1 MGNSS
6 DVSRVLFIT
15 EIDAFFNAIPGA
27 EHRKWGE
34 RFAAHVVDGSPIW
47 RIVRVVPVHAPP
59 STVSQSRASTSASVT
74 AKDGAELVF
83 ADEDEDSMSAE
94 DPMAAAI
101 RKALEGGFEMPA
113 KVAPRAPRRPSGI
126 QFDGVDVFEADA
138 FGDASAPGGL
148 VFPSN
153 ENENENENED
163 EDGDE
168 DGEDAASS
176 SAGGSDETDDGGIDL
191 SQYPPGSKVVTDW
204 KGEPMV
210 ITPGDKL
217 PFAS

>member
-1 MGNSS
+1 MGKLS

-83 ADEDEDSMSAE
+83 ADAAEDSMPAE

-126 QFDGVDVFEADA
+126 QFDDVDVFEADA

-148 VFPSN
+148 VFPSSN
-153 ENENENENED
+153 EDENENENEN
-163 EDGDE
+163 E

-217 PFAS
+217 PFVS

>member
-1 MGNSS
+1 M
-6 DVSRVLFIT
+6 FIT

-59 STVSQSRASTSASVT
+59 SNTGSTASQSRASTSAS
-74 AKDGAELVF
+74 DGAELVF
-83 ADEDEDSMSAE
+83 ADEDEDSMPAE

-148 VFPSN
+148 VFPSSSSDD
-153 ENENENENED
+153 EN
-163 EDGDE
+163 E

-217 PFAS
+217 PFVS

>member
-1 MGNSS
+1 M
-6 DVSRVLFIT
+6 FIT

-47 RIVRVVPVHAPP
+47 RIVRVVSVHVP
-59 STVSQSRASTSASVT
+59 SSNTGSTASQSRASTSAS
-74 AKDGAELVF
+74 DGAELVF
-83 ADEDEDSMSAE
+83 ADADEDSMPAE

-148 VFPSN
+148 VFPSSSSDD
-153 ENENENENED
+153 EN
-163 EDGDE
+163 E

-217 PFAS
+217 PFVS

>member
-1 MGNSS
+1 
-6 DVSRVLFIT
+6 
-15 EIDAFFNAIPGA
+15 
-27 EHRKWGE
+27 
-34 RFAAHVVDGSPIW
+34 
-47 RIVRVVPVHAPP
+47 
-59 STVSQSRASTSASVT
+59 
-74 AKDGAELVF
+74 
-83 ADEDEDSMSAE
+83 
-94 DPMAAAI
+94 MAAAI

-148 VFPSN
+148 VFPSSSSDD
-153 ENENENENED
+153 ENEEEND
-163 EDGDE
+163 

-217 PFAS
+217 PFVS

>member
-1 MGNSS
+1 M
-6 DVSRVLFIT
+6 FIT

-34 RFAAHVVDGSPIW
+34 RFAAHVVDGSPVW

-59 STVSQSRASTSASVT
+59 STVSQSRASTSAS
-74 AKDGAELVF
+74 DGAELVF
-83 ADEDEDSMSAE
+83 ADEDEDSTPAE

-126 QFDGVDVFEADA
+126 QFDGVGTFEADA

-148 VFPSN
+148 VFPSSSSDD
-153 ENENENENED
+153 EN
-163 EDGDE
+163 E

-217 PFAS
+217 PFVS

>member
-1 MGNSS
+1 M
-6 DVSRVLFIT
+6 FIT

-148 VFPSN
+148 VFPSSN
-153 ENENENENED
+153 DDENENGNED
-163 EDGDE
+163 EDE

-217 PFAS
+217 PFVS

>member
-1 MGNSS
+1 M
-6 DVSRVLFIT
+6 FIT

-59 STVSQSRASTSASVT
+59 STVSQSRASTSASVP
-74 AKDGAELVF
+74 AKHEAELVF
-83 ADEDEDSMSAE
+83 ADADEDSTVGE

-148 VFPSN
+148 VFPSSSSDD
-153 ENENENENED
+153 ENED
-163 EDGDE
+163 ENE
-168 DGEDAASS
+168 DGEDAVAI

-204 KGEPMV
+204 KGDPMV

-217 PFAS
+217 PFVS

>member
-1 MGNSS
+1 M
-6 DVSRVLFIT
+6 FT

-59 STVSQSRASTSASVT
+59 STVSQSRASTSASVP

-83 ADEDEDSMSAE
+83 ADVDEDSIAAE

-148 VFPSN
+148 VFPSSSSDD
-153 ENENENENED
+153 ENED
-163 EDGDE
+163 ENE
-168 DGEDAASS
+168 DGEDAVAI

>member
-1 MGNSS
+1 MGKLS

-59 STVSQSRASTSASVT
+59 SNTGGTASQSRASTSAS
-74 AKDGAELVF
+74 DGAELVF
-83 ADEDEDSMSAE
+83 ADAAEDSMPAE

-126 QFDGVDVFEADA
+126 QFDDVDVFEADA

-148 VFPSN
+148 VFPSSN
-153 ENENENENED
+153 EDENENENEN
-163 EDGDE
+163 E

-217 PFAS
+217 PFVS

>member
-148 VFPSN
+148 VFPSSN
-153 ENENENENED
+153 DDENENGNED
-163 EDGDE
+163 EDE

>member
-1 MGNSS
+1 M
-6 DVSRVLFIT
+6 FIT

-83 ADEDEDSMSAE
+83 ADVDEDSMPAE

-148 VFPSN
+148 VFPSSSSDD
-153 ENENENENED
+153 EN
-163 EDGDE
+163 E

-204 KGEPMV
+204 KGEQMV

>member
-1 MGNSS
+1 
-6 DVSRVLFIT
+6 
-15 EIDAFFNAIPGA
+15 
-27 EHRKWGE
+27 
-34 RFAAHVVDGSPIW
+34 
-47 RIVRVVPVHAPP
+47 
-59 STVSQSRASTSASVT
+59 
-74 AKDGAELVF
+74 
-83 ADEDEDSMSAE
+83 
-94 DPMAAAI
+94 MAAAI

-148 VFPSN
+148 VFPSSSSDD
-153 ENENENENED
+153 EN
-163 EDGDE
+163 E

>member
-1 MGNSS
+1 M
-6 DVSRVLFIT
+6 
-15 EIDAFFNAIPGA
+15 
-27 EHRKWGE
+27 WGE

-59 STVSQSRASTSASVT
+59 STVSQSRASTSASVP
-74 AKDGAELVF
+74 AKHEAELVF
-83 ADEDEDSMSAE
+83 ADEDEDSMPAE

-126 QFDGVDVFEADA
+126 QFDGVDVFEAGA

-148 VFPSN
+148 VFPSSSSDD
-153 ENENENENED
+153 ENED
-163 EDGDE
+163 ENE
-168 DGEDAASS
+168 DGEDAVAI

-204 KGEPMV
+204 KGDPMV

-217 PFAS
+217 PFVS

>member
-1 MGNSS
+1 MGKLS

-83 ADEDEDSMSAE
+83 ADAAEDSMPAE

-126 QFDGVDVFEADA
+126 QFDDVDVFEADA

-148 VFPSN
+148 VFPSSN
-153 ENENENENED
+153 EDENENENEN
-163 EDGDE
+163 E

-204 KGEPMV
+204 KGDPMV

>member
-1 MGNSS
+1 M
-6 DVSRVLFIT
+6 FIT

-59 STVSQSRASTSASVT
+59 STREHVSQSRASTSASVT

-83 ADEDEDSMSAE
+83 ADVDEDSMPAE

-148 VFPSN
+148 VFPSSN
-153 ENENENENED
+153 RE
-163 EDGDE
+163 
-168 DGEDAASS
+168 
-176 SAGGSDETDDGGIDL
+176 
-191 SQYPPGSKVVTDW
+191 
-204 KGEPMV
+204 
-210 ITPGDKL
+210 
-217 PFAS
+217 

>member
-1 MGNSS
+1 M
-6 DVSRVLFIT
+6 FIT

-47 RIVRVVPVHAPP
+47 RIVRVVPVHVPP
-59 STVSQSRASTSASVT
+59 SNTGSSASQSRASTSAS
-74 AKDGAELVF
+74 DGAELVF
-83 ADEDEDSMSAE
+83 ADADEDSMPAE

-148 VFPSN
+148 VFPS
-153 ENENENENED
+153 
-163 EDGDE
+163 
-168 DGEDAASS
+168 SS
-176 SAGGSDETDDGGIDL
+176 R
-191 SQYPPGSKVVTDW
+191 
-204 KGEPMV
+204 
-210 ITPGDKL
+210 
-217 PFAS
+217 

>member
-1 MGNSS
+1 M
-6 DVSRVLFIT
+6 FT

-59 STVSQSRASTSASVT
+59 SNTGSSASQSRASTSAS
-74 AKDGAELVF
+74 DGAELVF
-83 ADEDEDSMSAE
+83 ADADEDSMPAE

-148 VFPSN
+148 VFPSSSSDD
-153 ENENENENED
+153 EN
-163 EDGDE
+163 E

>member
-1 MGNSS
+1 M
-6 DVSRVLFIT
+6 FIT

-34 RFAAHVVDGSPIW
+34 RFAAHVVDGSPVW

-59 STVSQSRASTSASVT
+59 SNTGSTASQSRASTSAS
-74 AKDGAELVF
+74 DGAELVF
-83 ADEDEDSMSAE
+83 ADADEDSMVGE

-148 VFPSN
+148 VFPSSSSDD
-153 ENENENENED
+153 EN
-163 EDGDE
+163 E

-204 KGEPMV
+204 KGDPMV

-217 PFAS
+217 PFVS

>member
-6 DVSRVLFIT
+6 DVSRVLFT

-83 ADEDEDSMSAE
+83 ADEDEDSMPAE

-126 QFDGVDVFEADA
+126 QFDGVETFEADA

-148 VFPSN
+148 VFPSSN
-153 ENENENENED
+153 ENENDDENED
-163 EDGDE
+163 ENG

-217 PFAS
+217 PFAA

>member
-6 DVSRVLFIT
+6 DVSRVLFT

-59 STVSQSRASTSASVT
+59 SNTGGTTSQSRASTSASVT

-83 ADEDEDSMSAE
+83 ADAVEDSMPAE

-113 KVAPRAPRRPSGI
+113 KVTPRAPRRPSGI
-126 QFDGVDVFEADA
+126 QFDGVETFEADA

-148 VFPSN
+148 VFPSSSSDD
-153 ENENENENED
+153 ENED
-163 EDGDE
+163 ENE

-176 SAGGSDETDDGGIDL
+176 
-191 SQYPPGSKVVTDW
+191 
-204 KGEPMV
+204 
-210 ITPGDKL
+210 
-217 PFAS
+217 

>member
-6 DVSRVLFIT
+6 DVSRVLFT

-59 STVSQSRASTSASVT
+59 SNTGSAASQSRASTSAS
-74 AKDGAELVF
+74 DRAELVF
-83 ADEDEDSMSAE
+83 ADEDEDSMPAE

-126 QFDGVDVFEADA
+126 QFDGVETFEADA

-148 VFPSN
+148 VFPSSN
-153 ENENENENED
+153 ENENDDENED
-163 EDGDE
+163 ENG

-217 PFAS
+217 PFAA

>member
-1 MGNSS
+1 M
-6 DVSRVLFIT
+6 FIT

-83 ADEDEDSMSAE
+83 ADVDEDSMPAE

-148 VFPSN
+148 VFPSSN
-153 ENENENENED
+153 DDENENENED
-163 EDGDE
+163 ENE
-168 DGEDAASS
+168 DGEDAVAI

-217 PFAS
+217 PFVS

>member
-59 STVSQSRASTSASVT
+59 SNTGSTASQSRASTSAS
-74 AKDGAELVF
+74 DGAELVF
-83 ADEDEDSMSAE
+83 ADADEDSMVGE

-148 VFPSN
+148 VFPSSSSDD
-153 ENENENENED
+153 ENED
-163 EDGDE
+163 ENE
-168 DGEDAASS
+168 DGEDAVAI

-217 PFAS
+217 PFVS

>member
-1 MGNSS
+1 M
-6 DVSRVLFIT
+6 FIT

-83 ADEDEDSMSAE
+83 ADVDEDSMPAE

-153 ENENENENED
+153 ENENEDENA
-163 EDGDE
+163 
-168 DGEDAASS
+168 DGEDAALS
-176 SAGGSDETDDGGIDL
+176 SAGGPDETDDGGIDL

-217 PFAS
+217 PFVS

>member
-1 MGNSS
+1 MT
-6 DVSRVLFIT
+6 SRVLFT

-59 STVSQSRASTSASVT
+59 SNTGSTASQSRASTSASVT
-74 AKDGAELVF
+74 AKVGAELVF
-83 ADEDEDSMSAE
+83 ADADEDSMVGE

-148 VFPSN
+148 VFPSSN
-153 ENENENENED
+153 EN
-163 EDGDE
+163 E

-217 PFAS
+217 PFVS

>member
-1 MGNSS
+1 MVG
-6 DVSRVLFIT
+6 
-15 EIDAFFNAIPGA
+15 
-27 EHRKWGE
+27 
-34 RFAAHVVDGSPIW
+34 
-47 RIVRVVPVHAPP
+47 
-59 STVSQSRASTSASVT
+59 
-74 AKDGAELVF
+74 
-83 ADEDEDSMSAE
+83 E

-113 KVAPRAPRRPSGI
+113 KVTPRAPRRPSGI

-217 PFAS
+217 PFAA

>member
-1 MGNSS
+1 M
-6 DVSRVLFIT
+6 
-15 EIDAFFNAIPGA
+15 
-27 EHRKWGE
+27 WGE

-59 STVSQSRASTSASVT
+59 STVSQSRASTSASVP
-74 AKDGAELVF
+74 AKHEAELVF
-83 ADEDEDSMSAE
+83 ADADEDSTVGE

-148 VFPSN
+148 VFPSS
-153 ENENENENED
+153 NENENENED
-163 EDGDE
+163 EDEDGEGDE

-204 KGEPMV
+204 KGDPMV

-217 PFAS
+217 PFVS

>member
-1 MGNSS
+1 M
-6 DVSRVLFIT
+6 FT

-148 VFPSN
+148 VFPSSN
-153 ENENENENED
+153 DDENENGNED
-163 EDGDE
+163 EDE

-217 PFAS
+217 PFAA

>member
-6 DVSRVLFIT
+6 DVSRVLFT

-47 RIVRVVPVHAPP
+47 RIVRVVSVHAPP
-59 STVSQSRASTSASVT
+59 SNTGSSVSQSRASTSAS
-74 AKDGAELVF
+74 DGAELVF
-83 ADEDEDSMSAE
+83 ADEDEDSTPAE

-153 ENENENENED
+153 ENENENED
-163 EDGDE
+163 ENE

-217 PFAS
+217 PFVS

>member
-1 MGNSS
+1 
-6 DVSRVLFIT
+6 LFIT

-27 EHRKWGE
+27 EHRMWGE

-59 STVSQSRASTSASVT
+59 STVSQSRASTSASVP
-74 AKDGAELVF
+74 AKHEAELVF
-83 ADEDEDSMSAE
+83 ADADEDSTVGE

-148 VFPSN
+148 VFPSSSSDD
-153 ENENENENED
+153 ENED
-163 EDGDE
+163 ENE
-168 DGEDAASS
+168 DGEDAVAI

-204 KGEPMV
+204 KGDPMV

-217 PFAS
+217 PFVS

>member
-1 MGNSS
+1 M
-6 DVSRVLFIT
+6 FIT

-59 STVSQSRASTSASVT
+59 SNTGARQPIASVHVSVGHGER
-74 AKDGAELVF
+74 GAELVF
-83 ADEDEDSMSAE
+83 ADADEDSMPAE

-148 VFPSN
+148 VFPS
-153 ENENENENED
+153 
-163 EDGDE
+163 
-168 DGEDAASS
+168 S
-176 SAGGSDETDDGGIDL
+176 
-191 SQYPPGSKVVTDW
+191 
-204 KGEPMV
+204 
-210 ITPGDKL
+210 
-217 PFAS
+217 

>member
-148 VFPSN
+148 VFPSSN
-153 ENENENENED
+153 DDENENGNED
-163 EDGDE
+163 EDE

-204 KGEPMV
+204 KGDPMV

>member
-1 MGNSS
+1 MGKLS

-47 RIVRVVPVHAPP
+47 RIVRVVPVHVPP
-59 STVSQSRASTSASVT
+59 SNTGSTVSQSRASTSAS
-74 AKDGAELVF
+74 DGAELVF
-83 ADEDEDSMSAE
+83 ADEDEDSTVGE

-126 QFDGVDVFEADA
+126 QFDDVDVFEADA

-153 ENENENENED
+153 ENENENED
-163 EDGDE
+163 ENE

-217 PFAS
+217 PFVS